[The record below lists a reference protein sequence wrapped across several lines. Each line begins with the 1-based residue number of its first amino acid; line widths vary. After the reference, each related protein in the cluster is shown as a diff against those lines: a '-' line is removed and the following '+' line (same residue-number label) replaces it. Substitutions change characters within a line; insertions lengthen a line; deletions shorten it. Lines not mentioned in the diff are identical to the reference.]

1 MLPLVVAAAGLGIL
15 AFLTRKS
22 SPNGP
27 STLASMTT
35 KYGTP
40 IGTQNWPAAS
50 GRNYRITH
58 WVVGNDAIVLALGGS
73 WGNQPSAP
81 DSLYAFSQTGDVKDT
96 FKVLSASLPDAT
108 SVSDMAQLRT
118 SLGI

>member
-1 MLPLVVAAAGLGIL
+1 MLPLVVAAAGLGL
-15 AFLTRKS
+15 WLFTRKAA
-22 SPNGP
+22 PNGP

-50 GRNYRITH
+50 GRNYRVTH
-58 WVVGNDAIVLALGGS
+58 WVSGSDAIVLALGGS
-73 WGNQPSAP
+73 WANQPSAP
-81 DSLYAFSQTGDVKDT
+81 DSLYSFSQTGDDKGT
-96 FKVLSASLPDAT
+96 FKLLSSSLPDANAT
-108 SVSDMAQLRT
+108 TDMVQLRT